1 MSDAEIGQMR
11 NGLGLSGNQLERYQ
25 TQRSI
30 VIKKQADLV
39 NCSALGSLAIEKGFE
54 TTVDKLLK
62 ELLKKAAGAVGGV
75 LGGAT
80 AISGGIVIGM
90 LLSTEEVGESKEE
103 LDELE
108 REQEKKKEQENGS
121 GNNSGGNKKD
131 KKGDSETVT
140 NNQGK
145 EIDITPS
152 KNHTTSNKNPGYKGE
167 PNSSLDILDKDG
179 NIVTRRW
186 FDENGHAIRDVD
198 MTNHGN
204 PKQHPEWPHE
214 HFWEY
219 GPDGKPISR

>member
-62 ELLKKAAGAVGGV
+62 ELLKKAAGAVGGA
-75 LGGAT
+75 LGGAA

-121 GNNSGGNKKD
+121 GNSWGSD
-131 KKGDSETVT
+131 KKGDSETKLP
-140 NNQGK
+140 NQG
-145 EIDITPS
+145 TV
-152 KNHTTSNKNPGYKGE
+152 KGDVE
-167 PNSSLDILDKDG
+167 NAPAVDAGKQASCIIQSVKD
-179 NIVTRRW
+179 
-186 FDENGHAIRDVD
+186 
-198 MTNHGN
+198 
-204 PKQHPEWPHE
+204 
-214 HFWEY
+214 EY
-219 GPDGKPISR
+219 TERG

>member
-62 ELLKKAAGAVGGV
+62 ELLKKAAGAVGGA
-75 LGGAT
+75 LGGAA

-103 LDELE
+103 LDEFVRLYQILFFGRVEKSYPALTDTHLAPKFFEILE
-108 REQEKKKEQENGS
+108 K
-121 GNNSGGNKKD
+121 
-131 KKGDSETVT
+131 
-140 NNQGK
+140 
-145 EIDITPS
+145 
-152 KNHTTSNKNPGYKGE
+152 
-167 PNSSLDILDKDG
+167 
-179 NIVTRRW
+179 
-186 FDENGHAIRDVD
+186 
-198 MTNHGN
+198 
-204 PKQHPEWPHE
+204 
-214 HFWEY
+214 
-219 GPDGKPISR
+219 